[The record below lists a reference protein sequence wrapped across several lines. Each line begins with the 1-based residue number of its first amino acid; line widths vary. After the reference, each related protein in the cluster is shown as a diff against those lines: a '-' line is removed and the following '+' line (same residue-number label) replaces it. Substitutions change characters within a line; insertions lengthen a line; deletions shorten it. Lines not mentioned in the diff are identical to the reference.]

1 MSELRCGLNPNEPV
15 AETIDG
21 DVTVSA
27 IGFGLVIEP
36 GKLSV
41 EATAIMIVVDDYV
54 FAGAKCFGI
63 EVLNGDSVIGWFEPC
78 VKSWWAIGHRSFVPP
93 DFTRV

>member
-1 MSELRCGLNPNEPV
+1 MPLVFDRGPGIERTEGLNPHEPV

-36 GKLSV
+36 RKLSV
-41 EATAIMIVVDDYV
+41 AATAIMIVVDDYV
-54 FAGAKCFGI
+54 FAVPS
-63 EVLNGDSVIGWFEPC
+63 VLAS
-78 VKSWWAIGHRSFVPP
+78 RY
-93 DFTRV
+93 